1 MRLRALLALLPFL
14 GCATPAPK
22 PQLIAWTVPRWQ
34 GKPGDVTV
42 FTRVNHSTWRGAALE
57 IGWANSTVTLQPEPD
72 LSWIFRVV
80 LPAGRHV
87 FRLRVLLEGEVK
99 AEREVSVRLSGKRS
113 RDR

>member
-34 GKPGDVTV
+34 GPPGEVTL
-42 FTRVNHSTWRGAALE
+42 FARVNHSTWQGAALE
-57 IGWANSTVTLQPEPD
+57 IAWGTTVIKLKPEPD
-72 LSWIFRVV
+72 LSWVLRVK
-80 LPAGRHV
+80 LPEGRHT
-87 FRLRVLLEGEVK
+87 FRLWVLLDGEVK
-99 AEREVSVRLSGKRS
+99 AFREVSVRLSGKRS